1 MVSYTSRLLLK
12 LSGWCARK
20 YSKLALIWLFGSFN
34 SCAKEFSISK
44 KALYGNVCF
53 ASLTCVKF
61 GVKSLFSSC
70 EKSILPSSSLWLARG
85 FFAPKLGFCALGFK
99 FARGFALGFA
109 PLAFK
114 FARGFAS
121 KFAPLTFK
129 FASPVRGFAL
139 KFTFKFVRGFAS
151 FNSPLNLPHLR

>member
-1 MVSYTSRLLLK
+1 LLENI
-12 LSGWCARK
+12 SGWCARK

-53 ASLTCVKF
+53 ALLTCVKF
-61 GVKSLFSSC
+61 GVKLLFSSC

-85 FFAPKLGFCALGFK
+85 FFAPKFAPKFGFCALGFK

-109 PLAFK
+109 P
-114 FARGFAS
+114 
-121 KFAPLTFK
+121 K
-129 FASPVRGFAL
+129 FASFA
-139 KFTFKFVRGFAS
+139 
-151 FNSPLNLPHLR
+151 PIILRI